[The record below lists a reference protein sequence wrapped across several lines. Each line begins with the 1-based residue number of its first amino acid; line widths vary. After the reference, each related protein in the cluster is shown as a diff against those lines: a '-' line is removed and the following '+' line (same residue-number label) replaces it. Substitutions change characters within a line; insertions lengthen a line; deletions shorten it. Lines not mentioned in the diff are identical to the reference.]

1 MKFLISAKNVFCVV
15 FVILGLVEIVNG
27 SVMIVESF
35 MCGAWNLVIG
45 LLLVGAYGFLLVEDV
60 LK

>member
-1 MKFLISAKNVFCVV
+1 MKFLNSAKIVFCVV

-27 SVMIVESF
+27 SVMIAESF
-35 MCGAWNLVIG
+35 MCGSWNLVIG
-45 LLLVGAYGFLLVEDV
+45 LILVGVYGFLLVEDV

>member
-1 MKFLISAKNVFCVV
+1 MKFLTSAKNIFCAL

-27 SVMIVESF
+27 SVMIAGDF

-45 LLLVGAYGFLLVEDV
+45 LLLVGAYGFLLVED
-60 LK
+60 K

>member
-15 FVILGLVEIVNG
+15 LVILGLVEIVCG
-27 SVMIVESF
+27 SVMIAESF
-35 MCGAWNLVIG
+35 ACGAWNLFIG
-45 LLLVGAYGFLLVEDV
+45 ILLVGAYGFLLVEDV

>member
-27 SVMIVESF
+27 SVMISESF

-45 LLLVGAYGFLLVEDV
+45 LLLVGAYGFLLVGD
-60 LK
+60 K